1 MNASAHSPN
10 FPRALVIDTQ
20 SILDWQL
27 FGNPLCTD
35 WQAELQPTR
44 WTWLATTAMRDELSH
59 VLDRFTA
66 RGLAPTWPGTATSVL
81 AHFDQHVQLQPVPVL
96 PLGTPRCT
104 DRDDQKFIDLAIATG
119 ALLLS
124 RDKAVLKLR
133 KRAALLGAEI
143 QPPTAWPP
151 SQV

>member
-1 MNASAHSPN
+1 MNASAHSPYSA
-10 FPRALVIDTQ
+10 RALVIDTQ

-27 FGNPLCTD
+27 FGNPLCAG
-35 WQAELQPTR
+35 WQAALQPAL
-44 WTWLATTAMRDELSH
+44 WTWLATTAMRDELAH
-59 VLDRFTA
+59 VLGRLSA
-66 RGLAPTWPGTATSVL
+66 RGLALSWPGTATSVL
-81 AHFDQHVQLQPVPVL
+81 AHFDQHVQLRAVPVL

-143 QPPTAWPP
+143 LPPTAWPS